1 MTDQK
6 QPELI
11 GLGQSIRSIRKTKG
25 LSLTQLAQ
33 LTGASVSALSTIE
46 TGTRDAR
53 ASTLYRI
60 AKALRVPVAELFGTP
75 QGAAPHSGTASG
87 YDLGDL
93 E

>member
-11 GLGQSIRSIRKTKG
+11 RLGQSIRSIRKGKG

-60 AKALRVPVAELFGTP
+60 AKALHVPVADLFGASQEAPP
-75 QGAAPHSGTASG
+75 QTGTAAG

>member
-6 QPELI
+6 HPELI
-11 GLGQSIRSIRKTKG
+11 RLGQSIRSIRKGKG

-60 AKALRVPVAELFGTP
+60 AKALHVPVADLFGAS
-75 QGAAPHSGTASG
+75 QEAAPQTGTAAG

>member
-6 QPELI
+6 HPELI
-11 GLGQSIRSIRKTKG
+11 RLGQSIRSIRKDKG

-60 AKALRVPVAELFGTP
+60 AKALRVPAAELFEASP
-75 QGAAPHSGTASG
+75 ADAPHTGTASG